1 MKNMSH
7 EEKNTVLQIIIGI
20 AVNIW
25 VIVKVRAL
33 YASGAM
39 DQPDAIQVW
48 AETMFWVIVWAVG
61 LGIIMAII
69 GTILFSIIEAI
80 ITGHSDQTFIT
91 DERDK
96 MIANSG
102 NKVTM
107 GFTGLGFIILISGI
121 KFGYDPIDCL
131 VTLMFCF
138 SLGGLFGELVK
149 FARYRMSI

>member
-1 MKNMSH
+1 MSH

-25 VIVKVRAL
+25 VIIKVRGL
-33 YASGAM
+33 YASGVM
-39 DQPDAIQVW
+39 EEPDAIQIW
-48 AETMFWVIVWAVG
+48 AETMFWVIVYAVVG
-61 LGIIMAII
+61 GIIMAII
-69 GTILFSIIEAI
+69 GTILLSIIEAI
-80 ITGHSDQTFIT
+80 ITGDSDQNFIS

-102 NKVTM
+102 NKITM

-149 FARYRMSI
+149 LARYHMSI

>member
-1 MKNMSH
+1 MSH

-25 VIVKVRAL
+25 VITRIRAL

-48 AETMFWVIVWAVG
+48 AESMFWVIIFAIVG
-61 LGIIMAII
+61 GIIAAII
-69 GTILFSIIEAI
+69 GTIIFAMIEAAV
-80 ITGHSDQTFIT
+80 TGEADQNFIT

-96 MIANSG
+96 MIANTG
-102 NKVTM
+102 NKITV
-107 GFTGLGFIILISGI
+107 GFTGLGFIVLIAGI
-121 KFGYDPIDCL
+121 KFGYEPVDCL
-131 VTLMFCF
+131 VVLMFCF
-138 SLGGLFGELVK
+138 SLGGLAGELVK